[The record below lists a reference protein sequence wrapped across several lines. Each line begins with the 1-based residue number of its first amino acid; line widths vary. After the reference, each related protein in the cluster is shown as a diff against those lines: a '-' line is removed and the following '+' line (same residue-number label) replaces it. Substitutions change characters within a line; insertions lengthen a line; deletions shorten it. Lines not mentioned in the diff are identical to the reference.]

1 MIALIQ
7 SAQFAPCPVTPF
19 PIGSCSVYSC
29 PVIPCRFESFPV
41 DPFHVPSSQ
50 IESKKLKG
58 DKISMI
64 ALIPSD
70 QFLSCQCYSSLI
82 GSFLVVPCQISSCLL
97 VSNQIYLKKRVK
109 YHGLCLSNLPGFIQ
123 FKLSHVKSCRVDSI
137 PVDSFRVKS
146 GHSKSYR
153 VNSTQVQSLQIHLI
167 EGR

>member
-7 SAQFAPCPVTPF
+7 SAQFAPCLVTPF
-19 PIGSCSVYSC
+19 PIGACSVYSF

-50 IESKKLKG
+50 IKSKKLKG
-58 DKISMI
+58 DKMSLI

-70 QFLSCQCYSSLI
+70 QFLSIQCYSFLI
-82 GSFLVVPCQISSCLL
+82 GSFLVVPCQIRSCLF
-97 VSNQIYLKKRVK
+97 VSNQIHLKKRVK

-123 FKLSHVKSCRVDSI
+123 FMLSHVKSRQVDSI
-137 PVDSFRVKS
+137 PVGSCRVKS

-153 VNSTQVQSLQIHLI
+153 VNSAQVQSLQIHLI
-167 EGR
+167 ERR